1 MDTNLNSAK
10 DTIPNSNS
18 DDNLNQLDD
27 YLLFNTFTSNNTI
40 YKKISICSFFKFI
53 VFQFYKY
60 FLFISVLLF
69 ARYTYYEINI
79 LKNQKSPLKE
89 FIKQSF
95 IDKATTLDI
104 LGHAFVFTSY
114 LPSFLFTSLQFNPFE
129 VVLLE
134 ISFFI
139 FFSLVIFIAY
149 KKNLRL
155 DLFLVIIFCL
165 ALISKWVTF
174 HVSYVILNKHKYLA
188 VSPAY
193 SPSKDFLQSEWN
205 FLRANPIFRSGP
217 FIIGIFFGLINY
229 TVQKAITEY
238 YPNTSRRYLCFPIK
252 FMNFLSKYQA
262 VKLIIFTLIF
272 IVMFIWN
279 GFAYKVLFKKAT
291 QNPLEPDNPPLPED
305 FYTNYNVNIYYLYDI
320 EIMVFITFL
329 ALMPYALIGENPIV
343 HFLRSKYW
351 NILSRPYYSF
361 LLLIWGIINN
371 VIYQTDTRI
380 NINFNNIIHYSVVN
394 LMFGIIICD
403 IFYALYEVPL
413 KKLTKLIFKPKH
425 YRKKSFDD
433 KKES

>member
-1 MDTNLNSAK
+1 MTAFK

-18 DDNLNQLDD
+18 NDNLNQLGD
-27 YLLFNTFTSNNTI
+27 YLLFNTFTTNSTI
-40 YKKISICSFFKFI
+40 YKKIPGRSFFKFI
-53 VFQFYKY
+53 FYQFYKY
-60 FLFISVLLF
+60 FLFVSVLLF
-69 ARYTYYEINI
+69 AKYTYYEINI
-79 LKNQKSPLKE
+79 LKDQKSPLRE

-104 LGHAFVFTSY
+104 LGHVFIFTSY
-114 LPSFLFTSLQFNPFE
+114 LPSFLFTSIQFNPFE
-129 VVLLE
+129 LVLLE

-149 KKNLRL
+149 KKNCRL
-155 DLFLVIIFCL
+155 DLFLVIIFFL
-165 ALISKWVTF
+165 ALVGKWITF

-188 VSPAY
+188 ASSAY

-205 FLRANPIFRSGP
+205 FLRSNPIFRCGP

-229 TVQKAITEY
+229 TIQKAITEY
-238 YPNTSRRYLCFPIK
+238 YPNTSRKYLFFPIK

-262 VKLIIFTLIF
+262 VKLIIFTLLF
-272 IVMFIWN
+272 ITVFIWN

-291 QNPLEPDNPPLPED
+291 MNTLEPDNPPLPED
-305 FYTNYNVNIYYLYDI
+305 FYTNYYINIYYLYDM

-329 ALMPYALIGENPIV
+329 ALMPYAIIGENPIV
-343 HFLRSKYW
+343 HFLRSNYW

-380 NINFNNIIHYSVVN
+380 NISFNNIIHYSVVN

-403 IFYALYEVPL
+403 IFYALYEIPL
-413 KKLTKLIFKPKH
+413 KKLTKLIFKPKQ
-425 YRKKSFDD
+425 YRKKSVDE
-433 KKES
+433 KKDS